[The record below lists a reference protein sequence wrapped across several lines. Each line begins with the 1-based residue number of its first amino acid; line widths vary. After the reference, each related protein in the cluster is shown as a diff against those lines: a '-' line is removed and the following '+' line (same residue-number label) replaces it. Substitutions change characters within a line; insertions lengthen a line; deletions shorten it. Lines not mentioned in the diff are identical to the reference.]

1 MEGGGR
7 TVTADLQRDTD
18 KRKADYKLQTTNY
31 KTTNYKLQNYKLQ
44 NYKLQNYKLQTTK
57 LQTTKLQTTKLQ
69 TTNYKTT
76 NYKTTNYK
84 VRVLAAPV
92 PKSQIGSEG
101 LRSPENVALRTK
113 PERKLG
119 NCNLDNITTDA
130 SPQ

>member
-1 MEGGGR
+1 MWGGGR
-7 TVTADLQRDTD
+7 TVTADLHRDTD
-18 KRKADYKLQTTNY
+18 RRKAHYKLQ
-31 KTTNYKLQNYKLQ
+31 
-44 NYKLQNYKLQTTK
+44 
-57 LQTTKLQTTKLQ
+57 
-69 TTNYKTT
+69 
-76 NYKTTNYK
+76 NYK